1 MARTRI
7 HGTRPRG
14 WSGKKGWAR
23 TRPARFV
30 RGSGVVPHLHSR
42 SEDYLIRL
50 LAGATGV
57 YVYSAWAPVRK
68 RRGPVLC
75 SAPDRPDHPEDAGL
89 P

>member
-1 MARTRI
+1 MAKALEDRVI
-7 HGTRPRG
+7 ENAGERP
-14 WSGKKGWAR
+14 
-23 TRPARFV
+23 
-30 RGSGVVPHLHSR
+30 VVMT
-42 SEDYLIRL
+42 